1 MKIVKLI
8 KSIPFLSTLLI
19 IILLSINNQKEYTK
33 LRILIWNSPRLSL
46 GTYLAIS
53 TGSGFIISYLV
64 SSKLANNNKLVMKNQ
79 IKYKYEN
86 QIDENNI
93 FEESYNQN
101 PYDRT
106 LIERDINDPSPT
118 IKANF
123 RVVGK
128 TSRRNESRDE
138 YETSNSSYEIDSQYN
153 EPEINNY
160 ADNKTNTILNDWEDN
175 SYSDW

>member
-1 MKIVKLI
+1 MKLVKLI
-8 KSIPFLSTLLI
+8 KSIPFLLTLLI

-33 LRILIWNSPRLSL
+33 LRILIWNSPTLSL

-53 TGSGFIISYLV
+53 TGSGYIISYLV
-64 SSKLANNNKLVMKNQ
+64 TSKLANNKKLDMNKQ
-79 IKYKYEN
+79 IKYKHEN

-93 FEESYNQN
+93 FKESYDQN
-101 PYDRT
+101 TYDKT
-106 LIERDINDPSPT
+106 LIERDIKDPSPT

>member
-1 MKIVKLI
+1 MKLVKLI
-8 KSIPFLSTLLI
+8 KSIPFISTLLI

-33 LRILIWNSPRLSL
+33 LRILIWNSPTLSL

-64 SSKLANNNKLVMKNQ
+64 TTNLVNNKKLDKKNQ

-86 QIDENNI
+86 KIDENNI

-101 PYDRT
+101 SYDKT
-106 LIERDINDPSPT
+106 LIERDINEPSPT

-123 RVVGK
+123 RVIGK

-138 YETSNSSYEIDSQYN
+138 YETSNSSYEIESQYN
-153 EPEINNY
+153 EPEINNF